1 MVRFFSLIKQK
12 CQAEYNDRNQT
23 PQFEGGNMDM
33 VVFDFFDTGK
43 QLKELLV
50 FLRYHHHKAFTAT
63 AIVQVSPRVIMMGQ

>member
-43 QLKELLV
+43 QSKELLV
-50 FLRYHHHKAFTAT
+50 LSALS
-63 AIVQVSPRVIMMGQ
+63 SP